1 MCYNFDAEALRK
13 VTMFFK
19 NKNISKNWA
28 RYFYVFYPEC
38 SSAPQNWVMILCEI
52 YRVKLIV
59 RALN

>member
-28 RYFYVFYPEC
+28 RYFYGRFNLEVHNQLGC
-38 SSAPQNWVMILCEI
+38 
-52 YRVKLIV
+52 
-59 RALN
+59 

>member
-28 RYFYVFYPEC
+28 RYFYVF
-38 SSAPQNWVMILCEI
+38 
-52 YRVKLIV
+52 
-59 RALN
+59 